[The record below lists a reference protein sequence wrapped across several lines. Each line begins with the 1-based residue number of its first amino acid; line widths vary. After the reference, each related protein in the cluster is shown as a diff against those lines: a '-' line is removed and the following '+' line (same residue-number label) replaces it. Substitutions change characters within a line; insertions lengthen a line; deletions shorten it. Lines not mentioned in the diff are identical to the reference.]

1 MGYFVDHRTKRIHHS
16 QFAGDS
22 CGFLQTPVEERE
34 FTDEAAYVEGL
45 EQSGEYKQCP
55 HCQTAQST
63 VGEQ

>member
-34 FTDEAAYVEGL
+34 FTEEKEYVESL
-45 EQSGEYKQCP
+45 ADKEQYKHCP
-55 HCQTAQST
+55 HCQTAQTT
-63 VGEQ
+63 VG